1 MPYSPTINYQQ
12 STSFSFLP
20 NLHNLIPIMFTSD
33 CSHPNVAKQDQ
44 SASSNI
50 KSNIRQSVHGI
61 TIDGPYSQDLD
72 DAFWIE
78 ETTTGYKVQIHI
90 ADVAELVPTCSP
102 ADTRAIERTQTW
114 YLSKHTRSMLPH
126 PLENQLSLV
135 EGDPKLTLT
144 ITVSL
149 NCKGS
154 ITDTQISES
163 CFTNLRRFSY
173 PEADRTLN
181 NPSRPFHPLLKTAQT
196 LAQRLNKQR
205 QNQGAIGGIAV
216 PGGWIDEEGNL
227 ITGANYHSQF
237 IIQELMILANRAIAE
252 WLVARNLPA
261 LYRNHTARLIAP
273 EAPELLPAL
282 LNLASFE
289 AVHRQLQ
296 NWLNRAEYSPKLLGH
311 FALNLPAYCHAT
323 SPIRRLA
330 DLVNH
335 RVIKA
340 HLQGQEQPYT
350 RQQLQ
355 ELSLHIAK
363 VTLDNEESTK
373 QFFKARAVEEYIVHL
388 QSPHTLAKLTDDEFS
403 SVLKYAISQGNLES
417 LTDELTDR
425 LNQGSLVALDLY
437 HLLLVNKQPH
447 WQQHVL
453 QHLSHRIHD
462 APTIVAMA
470 CTKEPDWDSLSYY
483 EPEDTPQFTCWAEV
497 GIAKTVLTTPQS
509 ITRPRKQ
516 LARQAAC
523 LAWLAA
529 YVEGE
534 LVTVE
539 QRVLPTTTEV
549 TADSVTAVVA
559 DVAETSTIS
568 QLLDLPSAD
577 SGQPFVAILNEFCQK
592 HGWQSPEYF
601 LQEGDGEFTCQ
612 CQLTALHKQII
623 GVGTASRKQTAR
635 HRSAWDVLNQLQNL
649 GVSQD

>member
-90 ADVAELVPTCSP
+90 ADVAELVSTCSP

-173 PEADRTLN
+173 PEADRTLD
-181 NPSRPFHPLLKTAQT
+181 NPSLPFHPLLKTAQT
-196 LAQRLNKQR
+196 LTLFLSQQR
-205 QNQGAIGGIAV
+205 QNQGALGGIPV
-216 PGGWIDEEGNL
+216 PGGWIDEEGQL
-227 ITGANYHSQF
+227 ITDANRYHSQC
-237 IIQELMILANRAIAE
+237 IIQELMILANQAVAE

-261 LYRNHTARLIAP
+261 LYRNHTARLVAP
-273 EAPELLPAL
+273 DLPELLPAL
-282 LNLASFE
+282 LNLGSFE

-330 DLVNH
+330 DLINH

-340 HLQGQEQPYT
+340 YLRGQEQPYT

-355 ELSLHIAK
+355 ELGEHIAK
-363 VTLDNEESTK
+363 VTHEAEESTK
-373 QFFKARAVEEYIVHL
+373 QFFKARAVEEYQIQL
-388 QSPHTLAKLTDDEFS
+388 QSPQTLGQLTDDEFS
-403 SVLKYAISQGNLES
+403 LILKYAITQENLES
-417 LTDELTDR
+417 LADELADR
-425 LNQGSLVALDLY
+425 FNQGSLVALDLY
-437 HLLLVNKQPH
+437 HLLLLNKQPQ

-470 CTKEPDWDSLSYY
+470 CTKEPGWDSLSYY

-497 GIAKTVLTTPQS
+497 GITRTVLTSPQS

-523 LAWLAA
+523 LAWLSA
-529 YVEGE
+529 YVAGE
-534 LVTVE
+534 LIPAD
-539 QRVLPTTTEV
+539 QRELPAPPQNEAATGLTEV
-549 TADSVTAVVA
+549 KRSSPLVESASIEQVG
-559 DVAETSTIS
+559 
-568 QLLDLPSAD
+568 LNLPEID
-577 SGQPFVAILNEFCQK
+577 SGQPFASTLNDLCQK
-592 HGWQSPEYF
+592 QGWPAPKYGFSESD
-601 LQEGDGEFTCQ
+601 DGFSCQ
-612 CQLTALHKQII
+612 CSLELPQGTTTGI
-623 GVGTASRKQTAR
+623 GHARRKQTAK
-635 HRSAWDVLNQLQNL
+635 HKAAKVLLEQL
-649 GVSQD
+649 G